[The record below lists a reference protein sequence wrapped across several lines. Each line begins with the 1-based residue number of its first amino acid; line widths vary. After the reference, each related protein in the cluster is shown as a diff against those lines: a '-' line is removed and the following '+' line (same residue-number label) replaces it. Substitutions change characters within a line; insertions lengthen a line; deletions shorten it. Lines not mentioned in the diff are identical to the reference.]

1 MARREYLAR
10 IGDALSTHNLQAP
23 AKINLF
29 LAVTGRRQDGYHDL
43 VSVAVPLVWGDSVG
57 VEAAGSSFSVA
68 CDNPEV
74 PTDGTN
80 LVIRAAQAFAAATG
94 WAGGARFTISKRIP
108 SGAGLGG
115 ASSDAVAALEALN
128 AIAGSP
134 LDPAGMA
141 RVAASV
147 GSDCALFLAKGPV
160 IMRGRGE
167 RVDAAAA
174 GALRA
179 DPRDEGARVQA
190 GLRRRRRHGPTRGW
204 PAEPL
209 APTPGRSGPS
219 PCSSPGSSGAG
230 PRRGTSTST
239 RLSGPVF
246 AKFGALPIVL
256 ERLRDRFG
264 IEARMSGSGS
274 ACFALLNENADAGP
288 VVAAV
293 REAWGASAFV
303 VETRVA

>member
-10 IGDALSTHNLQAP
+10 IGDALSNHNLQAP

-43 VSVAVPLVWGDSVG
+43 VSLAVPLVWGDSVG

-167 RVDAAAA
+167 RV
-174 GALRA
+174 LPL
-179 DPRDEGARVQA
+179 PREPYARIRGMRVLVFKPGFAVATPWAYARLAEGAPRA
-190 GLRRRRRHGPTRGW
+190 YTGPER
-204 PAEPL
+204 AESL
-209 APTPGRSGPS
+209 LESWILRSGAPPWDLYFNS
-219 PCSSPGSSGAG
+219 FE
-230 PRRGTSTST
+230 R
-239 RLSGPVF
+239 PVF

-293 REAWGASAFV
+293 REAWGPSAFV